1 MKIAL
6 LANPARGEINVLLAT
21 AYELIRLGH
30 DCTFLTG
37 TSFRNAIDEFRQEQN
52 DPVLAARIH
61 FSDLGSDRAVEDFTR
76 GMQSHMKGLRKS
88 PGDYSSMEL
97 CQIVALV
104 TEQEFRD
111 AATLVRDRLLELD
124 PDMIAADALSPSL
137 VTGVRMTG
145 LPWMFTVPCSPSL
158 TATRKSLFDPHP
170 MGKRRSRTIS
180 SALENLKLT
189 IIETYGNAT
198 KKDLYA
204 RRALL
209 KKEFGLNSM
218 GFNAD
223 SAIVP
228 PLWKDRNCVGGIHF
242 NTPGLWDSIRQ
253 PHQITF
259 VGAGVTS
266 DPENHDTA
274 AHGLISL
281 SSPLSASSSTTFN
294 STSSPLP
301 KSGERDLDVEWMG
314 AAHAAGQSVV
324 YLNMGSMFLWIDAEV
339 QAILRAFERLYRQS
353 GGRVKLLFKLNK
365 PKCGPNSP
373 GAASPLNSPTYLD
386 KKRPTLDSRRP
397 SGASTLVA
405 EKLSEAIKNNIML
418 RRKSDA
424 EKGYSQ
430 FTLSEFEG
438 LEYVRVTRWVHD
450 QRRIYKHPALKV
462 VIHHGGGNSFNE
474 AVHYGLPQMIL
485 SQWFDTHE
493 YAILAERFGIG
504 LRSKYAP
511 RVDEEDMVRKMK
523 RLLQGEEADK
533 IRRNAKVW
541 STRSRNA
548 GGAPAAARV
557 LETQAML
564 FLQKKQAKLT
574 ASINEKA
581 ASGSSFDSLT
591 GRTLGDLPSE
601 AGLTSNLLSS
611 AAYTL
616 TTH

>member
-1 MKIAL
+1 M
-6 LANPARGEINVLLAT
+6 
-21 AYELIRLGH
+21 
-30 DCTFLTG
+30 
-37 TSFRNAIDEFRQEQN
+37 
-52 DPVLAARIH
+52 
-61 FSDLGSDRAVEDFTR
+61 
-76 GMQSHMKGLRKS
+76 
-88 PGDYSSMEL
+88 
-97 CQIVALV
+97 
-104 TEQEFRD
+104 
-111 AATLVRDRLLELD
+111 
-124 PDMIAADALSPSL
+124 
-137 VTGVRMTG
+137 
-145 LPWMFTVPCSPSL
+145 
-158 TATRKSLFDPHP
+158 
-170 MGKRRSRTIS
+170 

-209 KKEFGLNSM
+209 KNEFGLNSM

-266 DPENHDTA
+266 DPENHDTP
-274 AHGLISL
+274 AHDLVSL
-281 SSPLSASSSTTFN
+281 CKPLSPKSSTTFAPTLSLSKN
-294 STSSPLP
+294 
-301 KSGERDLDVEWMG
+301 GERDLDVEWMD

-324 YLNMGSMFLWIDAEV
+324 YLNMGSMFLWTDAEV
-339 QAILRAFERLYRQS
+339 QAILRAFERLHQQS
-353 GGRVKLLFKLNK
+353 GGKIKLLFKINK
-365 PKCGPNSP
+365 PKRGPNSP
-373 GAASPLNSPTYLD
+373 GATSPLNSPTSPD
-386 KKRPTLDSRRP
+386 FDEKRPAYDSRRP

-405 EKLSEAIKNNIML
+405 EKLSEAIKNNIKL
-418 RRKSDA
+418 RRKTDA

-511 RVDEEDMVRKMK
+511 FVDEDDMVQKMM
-523 RLLQGEEADK
+523 RLLQGEEAEK
-533 IRRNAKVW
+533 IRRNTKAW

-564 FLQKKQAKLT
+564 FRQQKQAKL
-574 ASINEKA
+574 A
-581 ASGSSFDSLT
+581 ASVTEKTSDSSLGLLAGQSV
-591 GRTLGDLPSE
+591 GDLQSE
-601 AGLTSNLLSS
+601 AGLTPDLLSS
-611 AAYTL
+611 AASTVS
-616 TTH
+616 TH

>member
-30 DCTFLTG
+30 DCYFLTG
-37 TSFRNAIDEFRQEQN
+37 SSFRNSIAEFRNEQN
-52 DPVLAARIH
+52 DAVLEQRVH
-61 FSDLGSDRAVEDFTR
+61 FSDLGSARAVEDL
-76 GMQSHMKGLRKS
+76 KP
-88 PGDYSSMEL
+88 PGDYSSMEI

-104 TEQEFRD
+104 TAQEFRD
-111 AATLVRDRLLELD
+111 AATRVRDRLLEIE
-124 PDMIAADALSPSL
+124 PDMIAVDALSPNL
-137 VTGVRMTG
+137 VTGCRMTG

-170 MGKRRSRTIS
+170 MGRRRKRTVM

-198 KKDLYA
+198 KKDLFA
-204 RRALL
+204 RRKLL
-209 KKEFGLNSM
+209 KREFGLNSM

-266 DPENHDTA
+266 DPENHDSRSYDSA
-274 AHGLISL
+274 CIVKP
-281 SSPLSASSSTTFN
+281 SSPSSSTTFHPAL
-294 STSSPLP
+294 PLLS
-301 KSGERDLDVEWMG
+301 KGERDIDVEWMD
-314 AAHAAGQSVV
+314 AAYEADQSVV
-324 YLNMGSMFLWIDAEV
+324 YLNMGSMFLWTDVEV
-339 QAILRAFERLYRQS
+339 RACLRAFERLYHQS
-353 GGRVKLLFKLNK
+353 GGKIKLLFKLNK
-365 PKCGPNSP
+365 PKSNPNSP
-373 GAASPLNSPTYLD
+373 GAISPLSPVSYVIPD
-386 KKRPTLDSRRP
+386 VDEKRPILESRRP

-405 EKLSEAIKNNIML
+405 EKLGEAIRNNIKL
-418 RRKSDA
+418 GRKTDA

-438 LEYVRVTRWVHD
+438 LEYVRFTRWVHD

-462 VIHHGGGNSFNE
+462 VVHHGGGNSFNE
-474 AVHYGLPQMIL
+474 AVHHGLPQMIL

-493 YAILAERFGIG
+493 YAILAERFQIG
-504 LRSKYAP
+504 LRSKHAP
-511 RVDEEDMVRKMK
+511 YVDEDDMVEKMM
-523 RLLQGEEADK
+523 RLLQGEEAEK
-533 IRRNAKVW
+533 IRRNTRVW

-548 GGAPAAARV
+548 GGAPAAAR
-557 LETQAML
+557 LIETQAML
-564 FLQKKQAKLT
+564 FRQERLARKL
-574 ASINEKA
+574 SA
-581 ASGSSFDSLT
+581 ASEKMMLAAESVGGS
-591 GRTLGDLPSE
+591 RNE
-601 AGLTSNLLSS
+601 TSCPPDLLSH
-611 AAYTL
+611 AASTVASY
-616 TTH
+616 